1 LFLHAFFDCGM
12 CAAVRWY
19 RHEPDPAEGEKT
31 GEKENRMA
39 EQAPISENV
48 SPDEFFEQLLPMGFA
63 AQAQEGNA
71 PQDLSLQFRLTGD
84 SGGEWAIA
92 ISGGAMT
99 ARKGSGDAHLTM
111 TLSVDDWRDAVLGR
125 NGAALGL
132 IIPPRRPGRPDN
144 SARVKTIKGTLA
156 LELAREG
163 KEPFKL
169 EMCFNNAATPRT
181 VLRMKIEEH
190 LALLEGRLNGQEA
203 FMTGKLRVE
212 GDLAFLMQIAT
223 LNA

>member
-1 LFLHAFFDCGM
+1 
-12 CAAVRWY
+12 
-19 RHEPDPAEGEKT
+19 
-31 GEKENRMA
+31 MA
-39 EQAPISENV
+39 EQALVSENV

-63 AQAQEGNA
+63 AQAQEGKA
-71 PQDLSLQFRLTGD
+71 PQDLSLQFYLTGE
-84 SGGEWAIA
+84 SGGQWAIA

-99 ARKGSGDAHLTM
+99 ARKGSGIANVTV

-125 NGAALGL
+125 DGAALGL

-163 KEPFKL
+163 KDPFKI
-169 EMCFNNAATPRT
+169 EVCFNNGAAPRT
-181 VLRMKIEEH
+181 LVRMKIDEY
-190 LALLEGRLNGQEA
+190 LALQEGRLNGQEA

-212 GDLAFLMQIAT
+212 GDLGFLMQIAT
-223 LNA
+223 LTA